1 MISSLYKKR
10 IQALQTEYA
19 RLIHEHPRENYE
31 ITLAEIPEMV
41 YHSNAIENSS
51 LTLEDTEDIIE
62 EGRIRRGAKVRE
74 IYEAKNLADVIHI
87 VIENPRQKLSLPYIL
102 SLHRLL
108 MSGIDDRA
116 AGRFRMGG
124 EQPIFGQGIGANPD
138 FTSSLVS
145 QLIDQY
151 KNDRRRYF
159 LEKIAYFHA
168 EFEDIHP
175 FVDGN
180 GHIGRVL
187 INQQLQ
193 ALGYPPIII
202 QSKNKDVDYHELFD
216 NYHRN
221 ESLEEFVQLFM
232 YAIIESLHK
241 RITLLSNSKTITV
254 REWAEQNKVA
264 QNAALNKARRQ
275 TIPAFRQNKV
285 WLIRAD
291 FKDNAGVE
299 LY

>member
-19 RLIHEHPRENYE
+19 RLMHEHPRENYE

-62 EGRIRRGAKVRE
+62 EGRIRHGAKVRE

>member
-1 MISSLYKKR
+1 MISGLYKKR
-10 IQALQTEYA
+10 IQALQSEYA
-19 RLIHEHPRENYE
+19 RLIQEHPRENYE
-31 ITLAEIPEMV
+31 ITLDEIPEMV

-51 LTLEDTEDIIE
+51 LTLEDTEDIIKD
-62 EGRIRRGAKVRE
+62 GRIRRAAKVRE

-87 VIENPRQKLSLPYIL
+87 MIENPRQKLSLPYIL
-102 SLHRLL
+102 SLHRIL

-151 KNDRRRYF
+151 KSDRRRYF

-193 ALGYPPIII
+193 ALGYPPITI
-202 QSKNKDVDYHELFD
+202 QSRNKDADYHELFD
-216 NYHRN
+216 DYHKT
-221 ESLEEFVQLFM
+221 ESLEDFVQLF
-232 YAIIESLHK
+232 AFALIESLHK
-241 RITLLSNSKTITV
+241 RITLLGEHRTITIT
-254 REWAEQNKVA
+254 EWAEKNHMA
-264 QNAALNKARRQ
+264 QNSALNKARRQ
-275 TIPAFRQNKV
+275 TIPAFRQNKT
-285 WLIRAD
+285 WMIRAD
-291 FKDNAGVE
+291 FKDSAGVE

>member
-1 MISSLYKKR
+1 
-10 IQALQTEYA
+10 
-19 RLIHEHPRENYE
+19 
-31 ITLAEIPEMV
+31 
-41 YHSNAIENSS
+41 
-51 LTLEDTEDIIE
+51 
-62 EGRIRRGAKVRE
+62 
-74 IYEAKNLADVIHI
+74 
-87 VIENPRQKLSLPYIL
+87 
-102 SLHRLL
+102 

-216 NYHRN
+216 NYHRD

>member
-62 EGRIRRGAKVRE
+62 EGRIRHGAKVRE

-216 NYHRN
+216 NYHRD

-241 RITLLSNSKTITV
+241 RITLLSNSKTITI

>member
-19 RLIHEHPRENYE
+19 RLMTEHQRANYE

-51 LTLEDTEDIIE
+51 LTLEDTEDIIL

-87 VIENPRQKLSLPYIL
+87 VIENPRQRLSLPYIL
-102 SLHRLL
+102 SLHRIL
-108 MSGIDDRA
+108 MSGIDDSA

-124 EQPIFGQGIGANPD
+124 EQPIFGQHIGANPD
-138 FTSSLVS
+138 FTNSLIS

-151 KNDRRRYF
+151 KSDRRRYF

-175 FVDGN
+175 FIDGN

-202 QSKNKDVDYHELFD
+202 QSKNKDTDYHELFD
-216 NYHRN
+216 EYHRTD
-221 ESLEEFVQLFM
+221 SLEEFIQLFTL
-232 YAIIESLHK
+232 ALIESLHK
-241 RITLLSNSKTITV
+241 RITLLSESKTITI
-254 REWAEQNKVA
+254 REWAEKNRIA

>member
-62 EGRIRRGAKVRE
+62 EGHIRHGAKVRE

-216 NYHRN
+216 NYHRD

>member
-19 RLIHEHPRENYE
+19 RLSTEHMRANYE

-51 LTLEDTEDIIE
+51 LTLEDTEDIIQ
-62 EGRIRRGAKVRE
+62 EGRIRHGAKVRE

-87 VIENPRQKLSLPYIL
+87 VIENPRQRLSVPYIL
-102 SLHRLL
+102 SLHRIL

-124 EQPIFGQGIGANPD
+124 EQPIFGQGLGANPD

-151 KNDRRRYF
+151 KGDRRRYF

-202 QSKNKDVDYHELFD
+202 QSKNKDADYHELFND
-216 NYHRN
+216 YHRT

-232 YAIIESLHK
+232 LALIESLHR
-241 RITLLSNSKTITV
+241 RIALLSESKTITI

-275 TIPAFRQNKV
+275 TIPAFRQNKA
-285 WLIRAD
+285 WMIRAD

>member
-19 RLIHEHPRENYE
+19 RLMHERPRENYE

>member
-19 RLIHEHPRENYE
+19 RLMHERPRENYE

-216 NYHRN
+216 NYHRD

>member
-19 RLIHEHPRENYE
+19 RLMTEHQRANYE

-51 LTLEDTEDIIE
+51 LTLEDTEDIIR

-87 VIENPRQKLSLPYIL
+87 VIENPRQRLSLPYIL
-102 SLHRLL
+102 SLHRIL

-124 EQPIFGQGIGANPD
+124 EQPIFGQHIGANPD
-138 FTSSLVS
+138 FTNSLIS

-151 KNDRRRYF
+151 KSDRRRYF

-175 FVDGN
+175 FIDGN

-202 QSKNKDVDYHELFD
+202 QSKNKDADYHELFEE
-216 NYHRN
+216 YHRTD
-221 ESLEEFVQLFM
+221 SLEEFVQLFTL
-232 YAIIESLHK
+232 ALIESLHR
-241 RITLLSNSKTITV
+241 RIALLSGCKTITI
-254 REWAEQNKVA
+254 REWAEKNHIA

-291 FKDNAGVE
+291 FKDSAGVE

>member
-19 RLIHEHPRENYE
+19 RLMHEHPRENYE

-216 NYHRN
+216 NYHRD

>member
-1 MISSLYKKR
+1 
-10 IQALQTEYA
+10 
-19 RLIHEHPRENYE
+19 
-31 ITLAEIPEMV
+31 MV

-62 EGRIRRGAKVRE
+62 EGRISRGAKVRE

-159 LEKIAYFHA
+159 LEKIAFFHA

-216 NYHRN
+216 NYHRD

-254 REWAEQNKVA
+254 REWAEQNEVA

-285 WLIRAD
+285 WMIRAD
-291 FKDNAGVE
+291 FEDNAGVE

>member
-62 EGRIRRGAKVRE
+62 EGRIRHGAKVRE

-124 EQPIFGQGIGANPD
+124 TAN
-138 FTSSLVS
+138 FWT
-145 QLIDQY
+145 
-151 KNDRRRYF
+151 
-159 LEKIAYFHA
+159 
-168 EFEDIHP
+168 
-175 FVDGN
+175 
-180 GHIGRVL
+180 GHWRKPRL
-187 INQQLQ
+187 
-193 ALGYPPIII
+193 
-202 QSKNKDVDYHELFD
+202 HE
-216 NYHRN
+216 
-221 ESLEEFVQLFM
+221 
-232 YAIIESLHK
+232 
-241 RITLLSNSKTITV
+241 
-254 REWAEQNKVA
+254 
-264 QNAALNKARRQ
+264 
-275 TIPAFRQNKV
+275 
-285 WLIRAD
+285 
-291 FKDNAGVE
+291 
-299 LY
+299 

>member
-62 EGRIRRGAKVRE
+62 EGRIRHGAKVRE

-193 ALGYPPIII
+193 ALGYPPVII

-216 NYHRN
+216 NYHRD

-285 WLIRAD
+285 WMIRAD
-291 FKDNAGVE
+291 FEDNAGVE

>member
-62 EGRIRRGAKVRE
+62 EGRIRHGAKVRE

-216 NYHRN
+216 NYHRD

>member
-1 MISSLYKKR
+1 MVSSLYKKR

-19 RLIHEHPRENYE
+19 RLMQEYPRENYE

-159 LEKIAYFHA
+159 LEKIAFFHA

-216 NYHRN
+216 NYHRD

-285 WLIRAD
+285 WMIRAD
-291 FKDNAGVE
+291 FEDNAGVE

>member
-10 IQALQTEYA
+10 IQALQAEYA
-19 RLIHEHPRENYE
+19 RLIQEHPRENYE

-62 EGRIRRGAKVRE
+62 EGRIRHGAKVRE

-159 LEKIAYFHA
+159 LEKIAFFHA

-216 NYHRN
+216 NYHRD
-221 ESLEEFVQLFM
+221 ESLEGFVQLFM

-285 WLIRAD
+285 WMIRAD
-291 FKDNAGVE
+291 FEDNAGVE

>member
-62 EGRIRRGAKVRE
+62 EGRIRHGAKVRE

-216 NYHRN
+216 NYHRD

-291 FKDNAGVE
+291 FKDNA
-299 LY
+299 

>member
-19 RLIHEHPRENYE
+19 RLIQEHPRENYE

-159 LEKIAYFHA
+159 LEKIAFFHA

-216 NYHRN
+216 NYHRD

-241 RITLLSNSKTITV
+241 RITLLSHSKTITV

-285 WLIRAD
+285 WMIRAD
-291 FKDNAGVE
+291 FEDNAGVE

>member
-19 RLIHEHPRENYE
+19 RLSTEHMRANYE

-51 LTLEDTEDIIE
+51 LTLEDTEDIIQA
-62 EGRIRRGAKVRE
+62 GRIRHGAKVRE

-87 VIENPRQKLSLPYIL
+87 VIENPRQRLSVPYIL
-102 SLHRLL
+102 SLHRIL

-151 KNDRRRYF
+151 KGDRRRYF

-202 QSKNKDVDYHELFD
+202 QSKNKDTDYHELFND
-216 NYHRN
+216 YHRT

-232 YAIIESLHK
+232 LALIESLHR
-241 RITLLSNSKTITV
+241 RIALLSESKTITI

-275 TIPAFRQNKV
+275 TIPAFRQNKA
-285 WLIRAD
+285 WMIRAD